1 VTARGEYAPTT
12 LASNGAM
19 IRNPLPIIEE
29 SGVSV
34 ACQETL
40 LVKRGWN
47 INSNT
52 LAAITTS
59 IMFSIP
65 SPLFIVFSLK
75 RNATGLFQPQ

>member
-19 IRNPLPIIEE
+19 IRNPLLIMEE

-34 ACQETL
+34 ACHDLL

-52 LAAITTS
+52 QAAMITS
-59 IMFSIP
+59 IVLSMALP
-65 SPLFIVFSLK
+65 VFIALLLETQ
-75 RNATGLFQPQ
+75 RYGR

>member
-1 VTARGEYAPTT
+1 MPVTARGEYAPTT

-19 IRNPLPIIEE
+19 IRNPLPIMEE

-34 ACQETL
+34 ARQDSL
-40 LVKRGWN
+40 FVKRGWN

-52 LAAITTS
+52 IAAITTS

-65 SPLFIVFSLK
+65 PPVYSNYLK
-75 RNATGLFQPQ
+75 M